1 MMLPTEMGVQDLRRE
16 YPEWTPWLAVVE
28 EVLTESAN
36 SKWDSFVPE
45 RALAHEQRTP
55 LLAGMKLKLD
65 RRELR
70 RWTQRLISTACQSGA
85 PKMSTL
91 KAAKDARIEA
101 ASLFE
106 ASLCQ
111 DEPRLRQTGSDLG
124 VDPDAFQAVAGF
136 IALPFLQACGRRWM
150 RVGGEAWSEGYC
162 PICGAWPAF
171 AETRGIERSRSLRC
185 GRCGGDWRAHRLI
198 CPYCGMNDHD
208 RLLSLVPESNDATRT
223 IEACKRCLGYL
234 KSFTTLQGS
243 PPAKVIVVD
252 LSSVDLD
259 VAACEQGY
267 RRPQGPGYPLQA
279 TVSDNGST

>member
-1 MMLPTEMGVQDLRRE
+1 MTLSTASLENLGRE
-16 YPEWTPWLAVVE
+16 YPEWKPWLAVVE

-36 SKWDSFVPE
+36 PKWDSFVPE
-45 RALAHEQRTP
+45 RMLVREQRMP
-55 LLAGMKLKLD
+55 LLAGMKLPLD
-65 RRELR
+65 TRELR
-70 RWTQRLISTACQSGA
+70 RWTQRLISTACQGGA

-111 DEPRLRQTGSDLG
+111 DDPRLRQTGSDLG
-124 VDPDAFQAVAGF
+124 VDPDAFHAVAGF
-136 IALPFLQACGRRWM
+136 IALPFLQACGRRWI
-150 RVGGEAWSEGYC
+150 RFAGEAWSEGYC

-185 GRCGGDWRAHRLI
+185 GRCGGDWQAHPLV
-198 CPYCGMNDHD
+198 CPYCGMNNHD
-208 RLLSLVPESNDATRT
+208 ELLSLVPEGNDATRT

-243 PPAKVIVVD
+243 LPAKVIVVD
-252 LSSVDLD
+252 LASVDLD

-267 RRPQGPGYPLQA
+267 KRPQGSGYSLQA
-279 TVSDNGST
+279 TVSDNDST